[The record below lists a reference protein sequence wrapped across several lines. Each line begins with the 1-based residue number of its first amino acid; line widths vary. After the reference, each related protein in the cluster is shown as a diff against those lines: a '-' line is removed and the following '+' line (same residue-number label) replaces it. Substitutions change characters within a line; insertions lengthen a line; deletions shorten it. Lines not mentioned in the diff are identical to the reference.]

1 MRKELIKILWNHHKK
16 SNLIGASVGMVIGL
30 VVILASFQLFLD
42 VQMKLIQDEQIFK
55 PEFFVINK
63 EISVL
68 NTLKV
73 ANSSF
78 TESEITDIE
87 NQDFSVKVGKFIS
100 NKFKLSA
107 YIDANSKIP
116 GFYTELFFES
126 VEDEFLEMNNSDW
139 KWKENQTEI
148 PIILPKDYLTLY
160 NFGFAQ
166 SQGLPQISEDVIG
179 KAVFSIRIAGNGK
192 QAEFKG
198 RIVGFS
204 GKINS
209 ILVPY
214 NFLRWANSEFGSNVD
229 EKQAS
234 RLVIVVKDPASKTFI
249 DYLKSHSYQS
259 NDKNEKLNKIAALLK
274 ISVSIVAMIGLAI
287 VLLSVLVFVLSFNI
301 IIAKSAQNIV
311 KLTQLGFHYK
321 IMLRIYRGFY
331 IKMLL
336 IVLIFSD
343 ILIFPIKMYINS
355 AFKMAGFVLDIYPN
369 YLVFTLSVLLT
380 IFLFVINS
388 LSLRRNLK
396 QLAN

>member
-1 MRKELIKILWNHHKK
+1 MRKDLVKILWNHHNK
-16 SNLIGASVGMVIGL
+16 SNLIGASIGMIIGL
-30 VVILASFQLFLD
+30 VVILASFQLFMD
-42 VQMKLIQDEQIFK
+42 VQLKLIQEEQIFK

-73 ANSSF
+73 ANSTFSKDEINELENQEF
-78 TESEITDIE
+78 TE
-87 NQDFSVKVGKFIS
+87 KVGKFIS

-126 VEDEFLEMNNSDW
+126 VEDEYLELNNSQW
-139 KWKENQTEI
+139 KWKEGQYEI

-179 KAVFSIRIAGNGK
+179 KAVFSLRLSGNGK

-214 NFLRWANSEFGSNVD
+214 NFLQWANTEFGKDVD
-229 EKQAS
+229 ESTAS
-234 RLVIVVKDPASKTFI
+234 RLVVVVKDPTSKAFV
-249 DYLKSHSYQS
+249 DYLNGHSYQS
-259 NDKNEKLNKIAALLK
+259 NDKNERLHKIASVLK
-274 ISVSIVAMIGLAI
+274 ISVSIVAIIGLAI

-301 IIAKSAQNIV
+301 IIAKSSQNII
-311 KLTQLGFHYK
+311 KLTQLGIHYK
-321 IMLRIYRGFY
+321 IILKIYRGFY

-336 IVLIFSD
+336 VVLLISD
-343 ILIFPIKMYINS
+343 AILFPIKLYINS
-355 AFKMAGFVLDIYPN
+355 AFEMAGFSLETFPN
-369 YLVFTLSVLLT
+369 SMVFGLSVLLT
-380 IFLFVINS
+380 IFLFVVNS
-388 LSLRRNLK
+388 ISLKRNLK
-396 QLAN
+396 NLAN